1 MSSEEEII
9 KLRQEVKD
17 KDDILNLV
25 KKKEKSVVCFVN
37 FLNLN

>member
-1 MSSEEEII
+1 MSSEEEIV

-25 KKKEKSVVCFVN
+25 KKKEKSVVSFVN